1 MPRHTRFQAPPS
13 QDPLGG
19 AKTSLAFRLN
29 LGFFFRQLGVFLMM
43 DLLLLGMAVFGIF
56 LYGETRCADVA
67 ALVEE
72 RGVPSAEALPWIE
85 ASDYTISLLDRE
97 PEGISLSLPWLTP
110 RSETQQALRSYD
122 LTSYYTVELV
132 QDNIPY
138 AITVSLSGIYRALY
152 WAGVVLLVCQGLSL
166 ITGLFRSNRSIH
178 KVLRPIQ
185 DLAATAARLN
195 SMTHMSRQELQALAG
210 ELEEVLGFVRRYI
223 RFDVLDEPVGAI
235 ELCGYTPEQLREY
248 SHYPEKHFGQP
259 HFLAC
264 YTDGPALLAVNKLR
278 TVVRQTELAAYAAF
292 RDADGNVTRGDMILG
307 LNRLS
312 SLMWIFMIKLKAGR
326 YERK

>member
-1 MPRHTRFQAPPS
+1 MALLTEEDVRRMSNQGTRGPVVVNRDQMLTPGALDYLREHRVEVVYPQGEAAGEGAPSAPAKYRTLFGAALNEKPEHMTHLKGNVLVFKDHPRI
-13 QDPLGG
+13 
-19 AKTSLAFRLN
+19 AFRGWIDALEAEI
-29 LGFFFRQLGVFLMM
+29 
-43 DLLLLGMAVFGIF
+43 LL
-56 LYGETRCADVA
+56 
-67 ALVEE
+67 
-72 RGVPSAEALPWIE
+72 
-85 ASDYTISLLDRE
+85 
-97 PEGISLSLPWLTP
+97 
-110 RSETQQALRSYD
+110 TQQA
-122 LTSYYTVELV
+122 
-132 QDNIPY
+132 
-138 AITVSLSGIYRALY
+138 A
-152 WAGVVLLVCQGLSL
+152 AGEGY
-166 ITGLFRSNRSIH
+166 G
-178 KVLRPIQ
+178 
-185 DLAATAARLN
+185 
-195 SMTHMSRQELQALAG
+195 ALAG